1 MEKIVAASR
10 VLLAI
15 AILALAWSIYTFT
28 LEAKQVRVELP
39 TLLTQID
46 QTAQRITPVV
56 EEVQKIQAIIPSI
69 LEQSEKYQQAIPEVL
84 ARVDDINRQIPV
96 ILNEVQSV
104 TAAIPPILEQSNQWH
119 SSLPSLLEQ
128 VEQTNKTIRATNQ
141 QIAATNKQV
150 PAILAESEAL
160 RVAMPEVIRQA
171 ESLVEQA
178 EQAGREASKGA
189 VTGVIGGI
197 LSSPFQLVDSL
208 TSQTFGVEDKSF
220 SDKDQQ
226 LHKQAVE
233 SLLRNPSAGQTIP
246 WKNTSSGNSGT
257 VSIQS
262 TTQNGSSTCYSILS
276 RLTIA
281 KGTDKGTHSIV
292 TERCVVSQ

>member
-1 MEKIVAASR
+1 MEKVIVASR
-10 VLLAI
+10 ALLAL
-15 AILALAWSIYTFT
+15 AIFALAWSIYTFT

-39 TLLTQID
+39 SLLTQID

-69 LEQSEKYQQAIPEVL
+69 LEQSAQYQQAIPEVL
-84 ARVDDINRQIPV
+84 ERVDDINRQIPA
-96 ILNEVQSV
+96 ILTQVQSV
-104 TAAIPPILEQSNQWH
+104 TAAIPPILEQSEHWH
-119 SSLPSLLEQ
+119 SSLPNLLKQ
-128 VEQTNKTIRATNQ
+128 VEQTNQTIRATNK
-141 QIAATNKQV
+141 QIAATNQQV

-160 RVAMPEVIRQA
+160 RVAMPEIIDQA
-171 ESLVEQA
+171 EALVQQA

-220 SDKDQQ
+220 SAKDQQ

-233 SLLRNPSAGQTIP
+233 RLMRDPNSKQAIP
-246 WKNTSSGNSGT
+246 WNNSGSGNSGT

-262 TTQNGSSTCYSILS
+262 ATPSGSTMCYNILS
-276 RLTIA
+276 RLTIT
-281 KGTDKGTHSIV
+281 KGPDKGTHSIV
-292 TERCVVSQ
+292 TERCVARQ